1 MRGPRQGPATCSSS
15 CATAPRGRGP
25 RSSSS
30 PAWPAR
36 PWARGSTPCSPQ
48 GCSSASGEAAS
59 TGGRPPAR
67 LAFNPDA
74 GVVLGADL
82 GATHALVAL
91 TDLRGRVVAEKAVRH
106 RHLHGPASG
115 PRPRGEDR
123 TPACSRTPAA
133 AATDLAGVG
142 IGLPGPVEHS
152 TGRPVLPPIMP
163 GWDHYDVAGHVS
175 GALGGPVLV
184 DNDVNLMALGEHA
197 TVYPHVEH
205 MIFVKVATGIGA
217 GIISGGRLHRGAQ
230 GAAGDLGHVAAPHGG
245 DTPCT
250 CGNVGCLEA
259 VASGPA
265 VVRALRERGVE
276 AGDSGGLVRLAKQ
289 GDLVAAQAIREAG
302 REIGYVLATCVSL
315 LNPSVIAVGRLLAQS
330 AEGPAGRHPR
340 GRLRAVPPPGHR
352 RAADRRLAHRGPR
365 RRHRRGDDDRAA
377 RAVRR
382 AGRAAGRGGGRGLTR
397 DPARIVG
404 DAVRAAPRA
413 PGTPSHG
420 RDPSPSSQGC
430 RPRARRAPGTPSP
443 RVRSTA
449 RGGPASG
456 TSRDSDAPRRCGA
469 HRGRLAVAVGF
480 EPTEG
485 VNPHTLSRSAA
496 RHPPTTAEHPPP
508 LGEQAQPPAG
518 RA

>member
-1 MRGPRQGPATCSSS
+1 MLDGTPRTRAEIVKLTGLA
-15 CATAPRGRGP
+15 
-25 RSSSS
+25 RSTVG
-30 PAWPAR
+30 AR
-36 PWARGSTPCSPQ
+36 VDALLAAGLL
-48 GCSSASGEAAS
+48 SASGEAAS

-91 TDLRGRVVAEKAVRH
+91 TDLRGRVVAEKGFGIDISTGPGPVLDSVVRTG
-106 RHLHGPASG
+106 RRLLKAAG
-115 PRPRGEDR
+115 RGR
-123 TPACSRTPAA
+123 G
-133 AATDLAGVG
+133 DLAGVG
-142 IGLPGPVEHS
+142 VGLPGPVEHS

-175 GALGGPVLV
+175 AALGGPVLV

-230 GAAGDLGHVAAPHGG
+230 GAAGDLGHVAALHGG

-315 LNPSVIAVGRLLAQS
+315 LNPSVIAVGGLLAQS
-330 AEGPAGRHPR
+330 AEGLLAGIREVVY
-340 GRLRAVPPPGHR
+340 GRSLPLATGELQIVASRTAGHAGVIGAATMIVQHVLSAEQVEQQVAAV
-352 RAADRRLAHRGPR
+352 
-365 RRHRRGDDDRAA
+365 
-377 RAVRR
+377 
-382 AGRAAGRGGGRGLTR
+382 AAG
-397 DPARIVG
+397 
-404 DAVRAAPRA
+404 
-413 PGTPSHG
+413 
-420 RDPSPSSQGC
+420 
-430 RPRARRAPGTPSP
+430 
-443 RVRSTA
+443 
-449 RGGPASG
+449 
-456 TSRDSDAPRRCGA
+456 
-469 HRGRLAVAVGF
+469 
-480 EPTEG
+480 
-485 VNPHTLSRSAA
+485 
-496 RHPPTTAEHPPP
+496 
-508 LGEQAQPPAG
+508 
-518 RA
+518 